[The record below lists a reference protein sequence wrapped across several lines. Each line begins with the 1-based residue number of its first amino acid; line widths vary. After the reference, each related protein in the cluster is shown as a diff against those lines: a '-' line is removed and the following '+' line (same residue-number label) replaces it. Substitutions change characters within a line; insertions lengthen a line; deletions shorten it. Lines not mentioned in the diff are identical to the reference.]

1 MRVAVF
7 GASARPGLAQVRQ
20 LRAAGHEVRAISRSV
35 QTMEPDVEVVEADLD
50 DPASL
55 DAACQGVDAVF
66 YTSPTF
72 AGRASAVDRSERLGA
87 AARRAGVARVVY
99 NTTTWHPDSVSGVP
113 TMDHAFL
120 KTEALVASGAPVT
133 VIRPSLFMDNLLTA
147 WVKPE
152 LLRRGVLA
160 YPHREDL
167 RVSWISLDDVARA
180 MVGTLAVPSAE
191 AVGAVVDIGGP
202 ETLTPPD
209 VAARLGVVLGR
220 TVVYER
226 VSEREFGR
234 RLAAI
239 FGTTMGLPPEQLVD
253 DLEAHYV
260 FKNAA
265 NPFEVTEAHPLVRE
279 LSAEPMS
286 RWLTR
291 QDWSPDG
298 GATPGSLS
306 G

>member
-20 LRAAGHEVRAISRSV
+20 LRAAGHEVRAISRSEV
-35 QTMEPDVEVVEADLD
+35 TMEPGVEVVAADLD
-50 DPASL
+50 EPASL
-55 DAACQGVDAVF
+55 LAACQGVDAVF

-72 AGRASAVDRSERLGA
+72 AGRASAVERSARLGA
-87 AARRAGVARVVY
+87 AARQAGVARVVY
-99 NTTTWHPDSVSGVP
+99 NTTTWHPDSVTGVP

-120 KTEALVASGAPVT
+120 KTEALVSSGAPVT

-180 MVGTLAVPSAE
+180 MVHTLAAPSTT
-191 AVGAVVDIGGP
+191 AVGAVVDLGGP
-202 ETLTPPD
+202 ETLTSPD
-209 VAARLGVVLGR
+209 VTDRLGAVLGR

-226 VSEREFGR
+226 IPEREFGR

-239 FGTTMGLPPEQLVD
+239 FGTTMGMPPEQLVD

-260 FKNAA
+260 FKNAH
-265 NPFEVTEAHPLVRE
+265 NPFEITDVHELVRD
-279 LSAEPMS
+279 LSTEPMS
-286 RWLTR
+286 RWLAR
-291 QDWSPDG
+291 QDWSRDG
-298 GATPGSLS
+298 GVAPGSLS

>member
-20 LRAAGHEVRAISRSV
+20 LVAAGHEVRAVSRSL
-35 QTMEPDVEVVEADLD
+35 TAADPGVELVDADLD

-55 DAACQGVDAVF
+55 VAACQGVDAVF

-72 AGRASAVDRSERLGA
+72 AGRASAVERSARLGA
-87 AARRAGVARVVY
+87 AAREAGVARVVY
-99 NTTTWHPDSVSGVP
+99 NTTTWHPDAVIGVP
-113 TMDHAFL
+113 TMDHAL
-120 KTEALVASGAPVT
+120 GKTEALRDSGAPLT

-152 LLRRGVLA
+152 LLHRGVLA

-180 MVGTLAVPSAE
+180 MISTLSAPLSQ
-191 AVGAVVDIGGP
+191 AVGAVVDVGGP
-202 ETLTPPD
+202 EALTPPE
-209 VAARLGVVLGR
+209 VAVRLARVLGR
-220 TVVYER
+220 SVAYER
-226 VSEREFGR
+226 VTEREFGR
-234 RLAAI
+234 RLASI
-239 FGTTMGLPPEQLVD
+239 FGTTMGMPPEQLVD

-265 NPFEVTEAHPLVRE
+265 NPFEVAEVHPLVQGLRP
-279 LSAEPMS
+279 EPMS
-286 RWLTR
+286 DWLAR

-298 GATPGSLS
+298 GAAPGSLS